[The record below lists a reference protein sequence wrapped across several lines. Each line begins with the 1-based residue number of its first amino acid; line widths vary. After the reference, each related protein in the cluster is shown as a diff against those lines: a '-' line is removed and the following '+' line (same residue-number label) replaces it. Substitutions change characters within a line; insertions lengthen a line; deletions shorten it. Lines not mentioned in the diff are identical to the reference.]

1 MNSSARDS
9 GSALCCISSR
19 QKLGFTRPCRGRKRL
34 TFRNNLRIF
43 VLPAGFATD
52 LYLAGDERRLR
63 WCGCRLSCFG
73 FHLPGQAGI
82 SELAAHLLNPF
93 CRRWSFAKTREECA
107 SIIVDL

>member
-19 QKLGFTRPCRGRKRL
+19 QKLGFTRPCRGRKRS

-43 VLPAGFATD
+43 VLPAGFAPD

-63 WCGCRLSCFG
+63 WCGLQTKLLRVSPPRPGRDLRAGGAFAQPL
-73 FHLPGQAGI
+73 LPEM
-82 SELAAHLLNPF
+82 ELREDA
-93 CRRWSFAKTREECA
+93 RRVR
-107 SIIVDL
+107 VDHR